1 MNDGVESPLH
11 AESEIEKSTETVI
24 LPPKSTSDLPP
35 NPVDVAAID
44 TQRPTKTR
52 IIRRDSNGK
61 LRFYD
66 AEGNEYQDPD
76 FERKQQAVREAM
88 EMEDLTQKSSM
99 SLTQENPPS
108 AYDQFDIQ
116 RAIRDEYP
124 STATPDEDRDAH
136 AALRTQ
142 HDSLHSRQHAST
154 RTESTAHTYEEN
166 DPRYIKLDFDPAPI
180 DEDAEEDENVSRD
193 ASFAAP
199 QIELQNGHSYEPQTP
214 APLNPFNR
222 KGSVLKASQM
232 FGATQPSSI
241 GRLRTSPTSS
251 RPSPD
256 IYNDFSSPPKRQRI
270 ASSPLAA
277 RAEVDDTSPL
287 QSSVRHILARSMST
301 ELPPATIPRTS
312 GVQSFDAGPRIQR
325 PAIEPRPYL
334 SMEESQER
342 RSRGIENESDTDSDG
357 SNSSIEARPRKRK
370 MEREQLIRQELSTVG
385 RIPSSS
391 GRPASTTS
399 TTSAASAVVEVPSTG
414 RRRSWQEDY
423 VAQCEGFDARDT
435 QQDDIVADSQA
446 NPDQDEA
453 SELPVGNPSTS
464 ALRSNPPDLLPR
476 DQLVHSRDP
485 PEQTTDHEP
494 NIATVS
500 VSSQPL
506 NPQTE
511 HHSEL
516 HEAINTSEATTNAL
530 PEPSLPLQE
539 LSSNRSN
546 LRTPMANKNQLFSD
560 GSETVPETSPPE
572 ERLRPMGE
580 IASISFGADGDD
592 DMASNPGFTQDVDF
606 DNAMRMR
613 SSPQPPPRATTTR
626 NDSAPTLE
634 AMAAGPSILSKVEA
648 APLHQPP
655 FAGPENLDLMD
666 SANPEQLKDTAKAS
680 DIQGS
685 DHSEP
690 MLTNEPPPPP
700 PAADAENEAPSKSSE
715 ETDNIARNDDPAP
728 ESTSTRSGLRSKNEL
743 KGPSRALRRT
753 GSTSRSNTPPSR
765 VSKQASAAKA
775 SGLRSAKPSSA
786 PSSTISTPVGTPLPP
801 LAAEEKANAPSSTIS
816 SGRNS
821 AAVALANK
829 TSTPA
834 PLPGKRK
841 SKRKSAVV
849 VVDDDEPASAT
860 RSSKRHSTARSSK
873 EDSADPST
881 LPGLSTVQLPRSNA
895 SGGLFENMAF
905 AVSYIKREHE
915 RDNVTK
921 LILDNGGQILQ
932 DGFEVLFEKPR
943 PQELDAG
950 LTLSATARPLGFS
963 ALIADDHSR
972 KAKYMQALALGLPC
986 ISGLWVLAC
995 VGKGTILDWSPYLLS
1010 AGQSSFLGNAIKS
1023 RTLQPYPATDATLET
1038 TLQARAKL
1046 LNGKSVLVV
1055 MGKGKTEV
1063 NRKAYVFLARAIG
1076 PDRVGQVVDLSEA
1089 RKKLMSSE
1097 SEGQTW
1103 DLLYV
1108 DSLEEAAAATVFGS
1122 TKSSGGSRKRKRG
1135 PTAADDTTPSPKRI
1149 RIINDETMIQS
1160 LILGQLL
1167 ED

>member
-1 MNDGVESPLH
+1 
-11 AESEIEKSTETVI
+11 
-24 LPPKSTSDLPP
+24 
-35 NPVDVAAID
+35 
-44 TQRPTKTR
+44 
-52 IIRRDSNGK
+52 
-61 LRFYD
+61 LRFFD
-66 AEGNEYQDPD
+66 EGGNEYRALD
-76 FERKQQAVREAM
+76 FERKKQAVREAM

-116 RAIRDEYP
+116 GAIRDEYP

-142 HDSLHSRQHAST
+142 HDPLHSRQHAST

-166 DPRYIKLDFDPAPI
+166 DPKYIKLNFDPAPI
-180 DEDAEEDENVSRD
+180 DEDAEEDENVSQD

-199 QIELQNGHSYEPQTP
+199 QIELQNRRSYEPQTP
-214 APLNPFNR
+214 APPLNPFNR

-334 SMEESQER
+334 SMKESQER
-342 RSRGIENESDTDSDG
+342 RSRGIEDETDTDSDG
-357 SNSSIEARPRKRK
+357 SDSSIEARPRKRK
-370 MEREQLIRQELSTVG
+370 MEREQLIRQELSTVE
-385 RIPSSS
+385 RMPSSS
-391 GRPASTTS
+391 GRPASATS
-399 TTSAASAVVEVPSTG
+399 ATSAASAVIEVPSTG

-423 VAQCEGFDARDT
+423 VAQCEGFNARNT

-446 NPDQDEA
+446 NPDRDDA
-453 SELPVGNPSTS
+453 SELPAGNPSTR
-464 ALRSNPPDLLPR
+464 ALKPNPPDLLPR
-476 DQLVHSRDP
+476 DQLVRSRDP
-485 PEQTTDHEP
+485 PEQTTDYDP

-500 VSSQPL
+500 VSSQSL

-511 HHSEL
+511 HHSKL
-516 HEAINTSEATTNAL
+516 HEAIHASQVRTNAL

-592 DMASNPGFTQDVDF
+592 MTSIPGFTQDVDF

-626 NDSAPTLE
+626 NYSAPTVE

-655 FAGPENLDLMD
+655 FARPENLDLID
-666 SANPEQLKDTAKAS
+666 SENPEHLKEMAKAS
-680 DIQGS
+680 DIQGL
-685 DHSEP
+685 DHSESV
-690 MLTNEPPPPP
+690 LTNEPPPPP
-700 PAADAENEAPSKSSE
+700 PADTENEAPSKGSD
-715 ETDNIARNDDPAP
+715 ETDDITRNDDPAP
-728 ESTSTRSGLRSKNEL
+728 ESTFTRSGLRSKNEL

-753 GSTSRSNTPPSR
+753 GSTSRSNPPSSH
-765 VSKQASAAKA
+765 VSMRASAAKQ
-775 SGLRSAKPSSA
+775 SNLRSAKPSSA
-786 PSSTISTPVGTPLPP
+786 LSSTISTPVGTPLPP

-816 SGRNS
+816 SKRKS
-821 AAVALANK
+821 AAVALAKK

-834 PLPGKRK
+834 PLSGKRK

-849 VVDDDEPASAT
+849 VVDDDEPVSAT
-860 RSSKRHSTARSSK
+860 RSSKRHSTAHSSK
-873 EDSADPST
+873 EDSADPFT

-895 SGGLFENMAF
+895 SGELFENMAF

-943 PQELDAG
+943 PQESNAS

-1023 RTLQPYPATDATLET
+1023 RTLQPYPATDATLEA

-1046 LNGKSVLVV
+1046 LDGKSVLVV
-1055 MGKGKTEV
+1055 TGKGKTEV
-1063 NRKAYVFLARAIG
+1063 NRKAYVFLTRAVG
-1076 PDRVGQVVDLSEA
+1076 PDRVGQVVDLLEA
-1089 RKKLMSSE
+1089 RKKLVSSE

-1108 DSLEEAAAATVFGS
+1108 DGLEEAAAAFVFGS

-1149 RIINDETMIQS
+1149 RVINDETMIQS